1 MDIEK
6 FNKANKIHSELK
18 ELKELKKIY
27 VNIQLEKVIK
37 EEQKDEANNTR

>member
-18 ELKELKKIY
+18 ELKELKK
-27 VNIQLEKVIK
+27 NICKYS
-37 EEQKDEANNTR
+37 TRKSDKRRAKR